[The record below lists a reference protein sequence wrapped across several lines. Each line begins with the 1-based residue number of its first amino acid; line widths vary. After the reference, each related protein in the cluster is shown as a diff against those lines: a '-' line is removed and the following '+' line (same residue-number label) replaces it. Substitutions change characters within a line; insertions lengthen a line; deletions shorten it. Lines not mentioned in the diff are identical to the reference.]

1 MNLIASVYIKDNK
14 VVKVKSGDFRTLKF
28 YHESPIDLIL
38 RFEDLGV
45 KEIYF
50 VDLGSAKMHE
60 KNNFI
65 LLEMISQFSN
75 IKINYSGGLR
85 TSETVSSAFNNGANM
100 VTLGSMPVYDKNIFL
115 NCLTTWGFKKIVMA
129 VDIWKNSLRINGWKH
144 QTKIDPLDHIDY
156 FSKKGL
162 MNIKVTDISKDG
174 TLDGPPFYIYKKIL
188 KKYPHMNMTTGGG
201 IRGIKDIEKLRDIGI
216 KNVIFGRAFYDG
228 NITLNELKSYL
239 KK

>member
-28 YHESPIDLIL
+28 YQESPIDLVK

-45 KEIYF
+45 KDIYF

-65 LLEMISQFSN
+65 LLEMISQFSS

-85 TSETVSSAFNNGANM
+85 NSENVSSAFINGANM

-129 VDIWKNSLRINGWKH
+129 VDIWKSSLRINGGKH

-156 FSKKGL
+156 FSDKGL
-162 MNIKVTDISKDG
+162 KNIKVTDISKDG
-174 TLDGPPFYIYKKIL
+174 TLDGPPFSLYKKIL
-188 KKYPHMNMTTGGG
+188 KKYPQMNMITGGG
-201 IRGIKDIEKLRDIGI
+201 IRNIKDIEKLKDIGI
-216 KNVIFGRAFYDG
+216 KNVIFGRAFYEG
-228 NITLNELKSYL
+228 NITLNDLKNYL

>member
-28 YHESPIDLIL
+28 YHESPIDLIQ

-85 TSETVSSAFNNGANM
+85 TSETVSSAFINGANM

-129 VDIWKNSLRINGWKH
+129 VDIWKNRLRINGWKH

-162 MNIKVTDISKDG
+162 MNIKVTDISKDA
-174 TLDGPPFYIYKKIL
+174 TLDGPPFPIYKKIL
-188 KKYPHMNMTTGGG
+188 KKYSHMNMTTGGG

-228 NITLNELKSYL
+228 NITLNELKNYL

>member
-1 MNLIASVYIKDNK
+1 MNLIASIYIKDNK

-28 YHESPIDLIL
+28 YYESPIDLIK

-45 KEIYF
+45 KDIYF

-85 TSETVSSAFNNGANM
+85 TSENVSSAFNNGANM

-129 VDIWKNSLRINGWKH
+129 VDIWKNNLRINGWKH

-156 FSKKGL
+156 FSDKGL
-162 MNIKVTDISKDG
+162 KNIKVTDISKDG
-174 TLDGPPFYIYKKIL
+174 TLDGPPFSLYKKIL
-188 KKYPHMNMTTGGG
+188 KKYPQMNMITGGG
-201 IRGIKDIEKLRDIGI
+201 IRNIKDIEKLKDIGI
-216 KNVIFGRAFYDG
+216 KNVIFGRAFYEG
-228 NITLNELKSYL
+228 NLTLNELEDYL

>member
-28 YHESPIDLIL
+28 YHESPIDLIQ

-85 TSETVSSAFNNGANM
+85 TSETVSSAFINGANM

-129 VDIWKNSLRINGWKH
+129 VDIWKNRLRINGWKH

-174 TLDGPPFYIYKKIL
+174 TLDGPPFPIYKKIL

-228 NITLNELKSYL
+228 NITLNELKNYL

>member
-28 YHESPIDLIL
+28 YHESPIDLVK

-45 KEIYF
+45 KDIYF

-85 TSETVSSAFNNGANM
+85 NSENVSSAFINGANM

-115 NCLTTWGFKKIVMA
+115 N
-129 VDIWKNSLRINGWKH
+129 
-144 QTKIDPLDHIDY
+144 
-156 FSKKGL
+156 
-162 MNIKVTDISKDG
+162 
-174 TLDGPPFYIYKKIL
+174 
-188 KKYPHMNMTTGGG
+188 
-201 IRGIKDIEKLRDIGI
+201 
-216 KNVIFGRAFYDG
+216 
-228 NITLNELKSYL
+228 
-239 KK
+239 

>member
-28 YHESPIDLIL
+28 YQESPIDLVK

-45 KEIYF
+45 KDIYF

-65 LLEMISQFSN
+65 LLEMISQFSS

-85 TSETVSSAFNNGANM
+85 NSENVSSAFINGANM

-129 VDIWKNSLRINGWKH
+129 VDIWKNNLRINGWKH

-156 FSKKGL
+156 FSNKGL
-162 MNIKVTDISKDG
+162 KNIKVTDISKDG
-174 TLDGPPFYIYKKIL
+174 TLDGPPFSLYKKIL
-188 KKYPHMNMTTGGG
+188 KKYPQMNMITGGG
-201 IRGIKDIEKLRDIGI
+201 IRNIKDIEKLKDIGI
-216 KNVIFGRAFYDG
+216 KNVIFGRAFYEG
-228 NITLNELKSYL
+228 NITLNELENYL

>member
-1 MNLIASVYIKDNK
+1 VNLIASVYIKDNK

-28 YHESPIDLIL
+28 YHESPIDLIQ

-85 TSETVSSAFNNGANM
+85 TSETVSSAFINGANM

-174 TLDGPPFYIYKKIL
+174 TLDGPPFSIYKKIL

-228 NITLNELKSYL
+228 NITLNELKNYL

>member
-28 YHESPIDLIL
+28 YQESPIDLVK

-45 KEIYF
+45 KDIYF

-65 LLEMISQFSN
+65 LLEMISQFSS

-85 TSETVSSAFNNGANM
+85 NSENVSSAFINGANM

-156 FSKKGL
+156 FSDKGL
-162 MNIKVTDISKDG
+162 KNIKVTDISKDG
-174 TLDGPPFYIYKKIL
+174 TLDGPPFSLYKKIL
-188 KKYPHMNMTTGGG
+188 KKYPQMNMITGGG
-201 IRGIKDIEKLRDIGI
+201 IRNIKDIEKLKDIGI
-216 KNVIFGRAFYDG
+216 KNVIFGRAFYEG
-228 NITLNELKSYL
+228 NITLNDLKNYL

>member
-28 YHESPIDLIL
+28 YHESPIDLIQ

-85 TSETVSSAFNNGANM
+85 TSETVSSAFINGANM

-129 VDIWKNSLRINGWKH
+129 VDIWKNRLRINGWKH

-174 TLDGPPFYIYKKIL
+174 TLDGPPFPIYKKIL
-188 KKYPHMNMTTGGG
+188 KKYPHMNMITGGG

-228 NITLNELKSYL
+228 NITLNELKNYL

>member
-28 YHESPIDLIL
+28 YHESPIDLVK

-45 KEIYF
+45 KDIYF

-65 LLEMISQFSN
+65 LLEMISQFSD

-85 TSETVSSAFNNGANM
+85 TSENVSSAFINGANM
-100 VTLGSMPVYDKNIFL
+100 VTLVSMPVYDKNIFL

-129 VDIWKNSLRINGWKH
+129 VDIWKNNLRINGWKH

-156 FSKKGL
+156 FSDKGL
-162 MNIKVTDISKDG
+162 KN
-174 TLDGPPFYIYKKIL
+174 
-188 KKYPHMNMTTGGG
+188 
-201 IRGIKDIEKLRDIGI
+201 IKDIEKLKDIGI
-216 KNVIFGRAFYDG
+216 KNVIFGRAFYEG
-228 NITLNELKSYL
+228 NITLNDLKNYL

>member
-1 MNLIASVYIKDNK
+1 VNLIASVYIKDNK

-28 YHESPIDLIL
+28 YHESPIDLIQ

-85 TSETVSSAFNNGANM
+85 TSETVSSAFINGANM

-129 VDIWKNSLRINGWKH
+129 VDIWKNRLRINGWKH

-174 TLDGPPFYIYKKIL
+174 TLDGPPFPIYKKIL
-188 KKYPHMNMTTGGG
+188 KKYPHMNMITGGG

-228 NITLNELKSYL
+228 NITLNELKNYL

>member
-14 VVKVKSGDFRTLKF
+14 VVKGKSGDFRTLKF
-28 YHESPIDLIL
+28 YHESPIDLVK

-45 KEIYF
+45 KDIYF

-65 LLEMISQFSN
+65 LLEMISQFSS

-85 TSETVSSAFNNGANM
+85 NSENVSSAFINGANM

-129 VDIWKNSLRINGWKH
+129 VDIWKNNLRINGWKH

-156 FSKKGL
+156 FSDKGL
-162 MNIKVTDISKDG
+162 KNIKVTDISKDG
-174 TLDGPPFYIYKKIL
+174 TLDGPPFSLYKKIL
-188 KKYPHMNMTTGGG
+188 KKYPQMNMITGGG
-201 IRGIKDIEKLRDIGI
+201 IRNIKDIEKLKDIGI
-216 KNVIFGRAFYDG
+216 KNVIFGRAFYEG
-228 NITLNELKSYL
+228 NITLNELENYL

>member
-28 YHESPIDLIL
+28 YHESPIDLVK

-45 KEIYF
+45 KDIYF

-65 LLEMISQFSN
+65 LLEMISQFSS

-85 TSETVSSAFNNGANM
+85 NSENVSSAFINGANM

-156 FSKKGL
+156 FSDKGL
-162 MNIKVTDISKDG
+162 KNIKVTDISKDG
-174 TLDGPPFYIYKKIL
+174 TLDGPPFSLYKKIL
-188 KKYPHMNMTTGGG
+188 KKYPQMDMITGGG
-201 IRGIKDIEKLRDIGI
+201 IRNIKDIEKLKDIGI
-216 KNVIFGRAFYDG
+216 KNVIFGRAFYEG
-228 NITLNELKSYL
+228 NITLNDLKNYL